1 MSPFFH
7 FYDSYYFCSFPIFS
21 MGKGTA
27 ESTLCALFK
36 NPGLFRNFLYGSF
49 ESGFLQLSLE
59 CFQLLCRHTGN
70 LDCHLF
76 GVYTLKCS
84 LVNLYGSRL
93 DDDCLYRLC
102 TCKCLSANGLDAGWK
117 CNSCSFCSICKSLC
131 SNCCNLLRDSIYN
144 NLRSYCNTLLCCLW

>member
-21 MGKGTA
+21 IGKGTA

-36 NPGLFRNFLYGSF
+36 NPRLFRNFLYGSF

-102 TCKCLSANGLDAGWK
+102 TCKCLSPMVLMLAGSVTVVAFVAFAK
-117 CNSCSFCSICKSLC
+117 VFAPIAV
-131 SNCCNLLRDSIYN
+131 
-144 NLRSYCNTLLCCLW
+144 TL